1 MMLYVFSDIMIKAS
15 HERINTFSGRASQGV
30 KDMFGSILQQPE
42 RVLKTTVEDG
52 VETVH
57 KLKFLRMEELN
68 VMSVSEFP
76 ADKNLEFGFVIH
88 FPDRPAYFKAPSAA
102 VRASFLM
109 HFAAACAD
117 LDDTHNQRREALK
130 RVHGT

>member
-1 MMLYVFSDIMIKAS
+1 
-15 HERINTFSGRASQGV
+15 
-30 KDMFGSILQQPE
+30 
-42 RVLKTTVEDG
+42 
-52 VETVH
+52 
-57 KLKFLRMEELN
+57 MEELN